1 MKKKSYTTFAAIHLG
16 SEMISMQI
24 VEYRNMNKVKVI
36 EQCNHRVKLGEETFK
51 NKIIPFSMVSEICE
65 LLQGYKRLM
74 SEYGV
79 EECSV
84 QATTAV
90 REALN
95 QVFLLDQIY
104 IKTGLKVK
112 VVDMPQE
119 IYTKYTAI
127 RQTLRSEGINGKDYG
142 MLLMDISSGG
152 LGITFVDD
160 EKIKYQQNFHVGII
174 RIKESFNR
182 NQRNGMQFN
191 LALTEFL
198 ASTMG
203 PVREALKDANIRYLI
218 LSGTETELLLQM
230 QGLLSVNTERQKER
244 TAYTILNEYVQRSG
258 RQFRVFIVHRLDRD
272 TSGLMMFAKDEK
284 TQRTL
289 RDNWHEIVTDRRY
302 VAVVEGSMEKD
313 YDTVVS
319 WLTDKTLYVSSS
331 EYDDGGSKSITHYKT
346 IKRANGYSLLELDLE
361 TGRKNQIRVHMQDLG
376 HPIIGDGRYGREDS
390 PNPIGRLALHA
401 FKLCFYPP
409 VTGDL
414 MEFETPYPAEF
425 KKLFLKK

>member
-160 EKIKYQQNFHVGII
+160 EKIALIGRPSFSQNPDIVVEYFVALKERLQMRYCYISYFFWWDPNSVMNADPDDYSWDTSKIDNSSEGDGGQDVDYPVGTQIVD
-174 RIKESFNR
+174 S
-182 NQRNGMQFN
+182 
-191 LALTEFL
+191 LALAE
-198 ASTMG
+198 
-203 PVREALKDANIRYLI
+203 
-218 LSGTETELLLQM
+218 
-230 QGLLSVNTERQKER
+230 
-244 TAYTILNEYVQRSG
+244 
-258 RQFRVFIVHRLDRD
+258 
-272 TSGLMMFAKDEK
+272 
-284 TQRTL
+284 
-289 RDNWHEIVTDRRY
+289 
-302 VAVVEGSMEKD
+302 
-313 YDTVVS
+313 
-319 WLTDKTLYVSSS
+319 
-331 EYDDGGSKSITHYKT
+331 
-346 IKRANGYSLLELDLE
+346 
-361 TGRKNQIRVHMQDLG
+361 
-376 HPIIGDGRYGREDS
+376 
-390 PNPIGRLALHA
+390 NPYID
-401 FKLCFYPP
+401 CIY
-409 VTGDL
+409 
-414 MEFETPYPAEF
+414 
-425 KKLFLKK
+425 KKLSTKSSTFRYYLGRFMGENSIACFISFFVLNFLFLPL

>member
-1 MKKKSYTTFAAIHLG
+1 MKKRPRRTPAEKARAQYTNYA
-16 SEMISMQI
+16 
-24 VEYRNMNKVKVI
+24 VK
-36 EQCNHRVKLGEETFK
+36 E
-51 NKIIPFSMVSEICE
+51 PME
-65 LLQGYKRLM
+65 LM
-74 SEYGV
+74 
-79 EECSV
+79 
-84 QATTAV
+84 
-90 REALN
+90 
-95 QVFLLDQIY
+95 
-104 IKTGLKVK
+104 
-112 VVDMPQE
+112 
-119 IYTKYTAI
+119 
-127 RQTLRSEGINGKDYG
+127 
-142 MLLMDISSGG
+142 
-152 LGITFVDD
+152 
-160 EKIKYQQNFHVGII
+160 
-174 RIKESFNR
+174 
-182 NQRNGMQFN
+182 
-191 LALTEFL
+191 EFL
-198 ASTMG
+198 AAKMPDASRTKLKSLLSKRVVFVDNVITTQFNF
-203 PVREALKDANIRYLI
+203 PLEAGMKVKISKQKGKKEFNNRLLKIVYEDAYII
-218 LSGTETELLLQM
+218 VVEKM

-313 YDTVVS
+313 YDT
-319 WLTDKTLYVSSS
+319 
-331 EYDDGGSKSITHYKT
+331 

-401 FKLCFYPP
+401 FKLCFYHP